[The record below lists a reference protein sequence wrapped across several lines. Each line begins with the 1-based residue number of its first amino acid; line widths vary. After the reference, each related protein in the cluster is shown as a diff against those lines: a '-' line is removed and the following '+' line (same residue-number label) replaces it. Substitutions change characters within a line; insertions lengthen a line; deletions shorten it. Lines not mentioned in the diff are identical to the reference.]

1 MVVKRGSFIR
11 VFEVREE
18 LQLFFKIVIKSF
30 STFLEDTKWLLTVAN
45 LADIYQDL
53 NTEHQHAGPKGKYL
67 TSTDKPHALE
77 NKM

>member
-11 VFEVREE
+11 VFELREE
-18 LQLFFKIVIKSF
+18 LQLFFKVIIKSF

-53 NTEHQHAGPKGKYL
+53 NTLNTSIQGPK
-67 TSTDKPHALE
+67 E
-77 NKM
+77 NI